1 VEAILQDSL
10 LARLPAGPQIADS
23 VVPQRFAPAPIIQ
36 FIFQQPPWLMW
47 GGVVVAV
54 ILGSFLLY
62 RVWQRRQEIRA
73 WYGSWSRGSKAAFFG
88 ALALLAV
95 GAVAFSAKSYDY
107 VMNDSRFCTG
117 CHIFMPP
124 GHTVSIA
131 DTGDY
136 TLISRLS
143 GKHDTLNCHTCHTF
157 HAMSE
162 ARKMVFWMSG
172 FRYTKEALNKEGAPA
187 HGYVPR
193 TVCEGCHVQGAAKET
208 WQAIVGTAGH
218 RVHLE
223 SDSASGKL
231 LSGSECLTC
240 HAQTAHVFRPTDT
253 TCSQRGC
260 HLTDKTRIRLGKMSA
275 AGGMHCT
282 LCHAFTTVVP
292 ALATADSASAS
303 LRPAAKQCLGCH
315 SMQQVLPDFNAA
327 KDPHK
332 AQCGVCHNPHEQTT
346 PAAALKSC
354 ASAGCHA
361 NWREN
366 PFHTGK
372 IHKSVAQNCL
382 TCHQPHSARVDASD
396 CVGCHNSVRARTKYR
411 PPLPFD
417 TTKALRR
424 VSLAA
429 PGPTDEEP
437 RGKGDIAPEEVSSGA
452 LLSRLVTPDSGL
464 PADSFP
470 HSRHRKLS
478 CIVCH
483 STGSG
488 HGGLNFEQPRGCQ
501 ICHHQAPAT
510 SRCATCHAADE
521 MARPLTLPI
530 HLTVE
535 REPPRTRDVRFA
547 HPKHASIQC
556 VQCHVTPVTLDP
568 PAPVMSCRDCH
579 ATHHEARRDCASC
592 HTGYDIRA
600 KHAFS
605 GESSH
610 QRCDACHTA
619 STVKMLEPLRS
630 FCATCH
636 EPQRDA
642 HYADRE
648 CVTCHLLRE
657 PAEWKR
663 KLATPDGG

>member
-1 VEAILQDSL
+1 MLQDSL
-10 LARLPAGPQIADS
+10 LARLPAGAQAADS
-23 VVPQRFAPAPIIQ
+23 VIPQRFAPAPIIQ
-36 FIFQQPPWLMW
+36 FLFQQPPWLMW

-54 ILGSFLLY
+54 ILGAFLLA
-62 RVWQRRQEIRA
+62 RFWRRRQEIRA
-73 WYGSWSRGSKAAFFG
+73 WYGGWSRGTRAAFFG
-88 ALALLAV
+88 GLGLLAV
-95 GAVAFSAKSYDY
+95 GGVAFSAKSYDY
-107 VMNDSRFCTG
+107 VMNDSQFCTG

-124 GHTVSIA
+124 GHAVEIA
-131 DTGDY
+131 DSGDY

-162 ARKMVFWMSG
+162 ARKMVLWMSG
-172 FRYTKEALNKEGAPA
+172 FRYTEEQLNKDGAPA

-193 TVCEGCHVQGAAKET
+193 DVCEKCHVQGAAKET
-208 WQAIVGTAGH
+208 WQAIVSTAGH

-223 SDSASGKL
+223 SDSASGRL
-231 LSGSECLTC
+231 LSGSECLSC

-292 ALATADSASAS
+292 ALAATDSAAAT
-303 LRPAAKQCLGCH
+303 LRPAAKQCLSCH

-327 KDPHK
+327 REPHQ

-372 IHKSVAQNCL
+372 IHQKVAQNCL

-417 TTKALRR
+417 TTKALQR
-424 VSLAA
+424 VSLA
-429 PGPTDEEP
+429 PPLTEEEP
-437 RGKGDIAPEEVSSGA
+437 RGKGDIAPEEPFSGA
-452 LLSRLVTPDSGL
+452 FLSRPV
-464 PADSFP
+464 ADSFP
-470 HSRHRKLS
+470 HSRHRRLS

-488 HGGLNFEQPRGCQ
+488 HGGLNFERPRGCQ

-510 SRCATCHAADE
+510 SRCATCHSSDR
-521 MARPLTLPI
+521 MGQPVTVPV
-530 HLTVE
+530 HLTVR
-535 REPPRTRDVRFA
+535 REPERTRDVRFS
-547 HPKHASIQC
+547 HPTHSSIQC
-556 VQCHVTPVTLDP
+556 VQCHVTPVTL
-568 PAPVMSCRDCH
+568 APSPTVTSCRDCH

-600 KHAFS
+600 KHSFS

-610 QRCDACHTA
+610 QRCDDCHTA

-630 FCATCH
+630 FCSTCH
-636 EPQRDA
+636 EPQRA
-642 HYADRE
+642 SHYADRE

-663 KLATPDGG
+663 KLSSPDGG

>member
-1 VEAILQDSL
+1 MEAILQDSL
-10 LARLPAGPQIADS
+10 LARLPAGAQVADS
-23 VVPQRFAPAPIIQ
+23 VIPRRFAPAPVIQ
-36 FIFQQPPWLMW
+36 FLFQQPPWLMW
-47 GGVVVAV
+47 GGLVLAV
-54 ILGSFLLY
+54 ILGAFLLY

-73 WYGSWSRGSKAAFFG
+73 WYGSWSRGTRAAFFG
-88 ALALLAV
+88 TLAV
-95 GAVAFSAKSYDY
+95 LAIAVVAFSAKSYDY
-107 VMNDSRFCTG
+107 VMNDSQFCTG

-124 GHTVSIA
+124 GHSVSIA

-143 GKHDTLNCHTCHTF
+143 GKHDTLNCHTCHSF

-162 ARKMVFWMSG
+162 ARKMVLWMSG
-172 FRYTKEALNKEGAPA
+172 FRYTEEQLNKDGAPA
-187 HGYVPR
+187 HGFVPR
-193 TVCEGCHVQGAAKET
+193 DVCEGCHVQGAAKET
-208 WQAIVGTAGH
+208 WQAIVATAGH

-253 TCSQRGC
+253 TCSQQGC
-260 HLTDKTRIRLGKMSA
+260 HLTDETRIRLGKMSA

-303 LRPAAKQCLGCH
+303 LRPAVKQCLGCH

-327 KDPHK
+327 KEPHQ

-354 ASAGCHA
+354 ALAGCHA

-372 IHKSVAQNCL
+372 IHRSVAENCL
-382 TCHQPHSARVDASD
+382 TCHQPHSSRVDASD
-396 CVGCHNSVRARTKYR
+396 CVGCHNDVRARTRYR

-417 TTKALRR
+417 TTKALQR
-424 VSLAA
+424 VSQA
-429 PGPTDEEP
+429 PGPPDDEP
-437 RGKGDIAPEEVSSGA
+437 RGKGDIAPEEVSSGVLFSRPAPRA
-452 LLSRLVTPDSGL
+452 LRSV
-464 PADSFP
+464 ADSFP
-470 HSRHRKLS
+470 HSRHRRLS
-478 CIVCH
+478 CVVCH

-510 SRCATCHAADE
+510 SRCATCHSAAT
-521 MARPLTLPI
+521 MGQPLTLPI
-530 HLTVE
+530 HLTVQ
-535 REPPRTRDVRFA
+535 REPERSRDVRFS
-547 HPKHASIQC
+547 HPQHSSIQC
-556 VQCHVTPVTLDP
+556 VQCHVTPVSLDASP
-568 PAPVMSCRDCH
+568 TITSCRDCH
-579 ATHHEARRDCASC
+579 ATHHEARRDCSSC

-600 KHAFS
+600 RHSFS

-610 QRCDACHTA
+610 QRCDACHAA
-619 STVKMLEPLRS
+619 STVRVLEPLRS
-630 FCATCH
+630 FCSTCH
-636 EPQRDA
+636 EPQRES

-648 CVTCHLLRE
+648 CVTCHFLRE
-657 PAEWKR
+657 PAEWKHR
-663 KLATPDGG
+663 LVTPDGG